1 MNKPDVPPQR
11 SFQVKPEAKVLSA
24 PTGQLN
30 STNVS
35 INQLIHQQQVKQQQN
50 FNDLPRNPFH
60 KDDVIRLWKMM
71 AHTLKLG
78 GQEQVYH
85 VMIKRDPVQVDEIT
99 FLFEVDNAIQQ
110 SRLESGMDQILEFIR
125 KEIQNYDLNFS
136 ISVSEHV
143 EDDVKF
149 LTGTDRFEKLA
160 RKIPTFTTSETV
172 LIWTL
177 TINHEKIFVFTCP
190 SSFD

>member
-1 MNKPDVPPQR
+1 
-11 SFQVKPEAKVLSA
+11 
-24 PTGQLN
+24 
-30 STNVS
+30 
-35 INQLIHQQQVKQQQN
+35 
-50 FNDLPRNPFH
+50 
-60 KDDVIRLWKMM
+60 M

-125 KEIQNYDLNFS
+125 KEIQNYDLNFT

-149 LTGTDRFEKLA
+149 LTGNDRFEKLA
-160 RKIPTFTTSETV
+160 RKNSN
-172 LIWTL
+172 L
-177 TINHEKIFVFTCP
+177 
-190 SSFD
+190 FDLRNRFNLDIDY

>member
-1 MNKPDVPPQR
+1 MRNEAPKHVNKPDATPPPR
-11 SFQVKPEAKVLSA
+11 AFNVKPEAKVLAA

-35 INQLIHQQQVKQQQN
+35 INQLIHQQQTKQQQQHS
-50 FNDLPRNPFH
+50 DLPRNPFH
-60 KDDVIRLWKMM
+60 KDDVVRLWKMM

-125 KEIQNYDLNFS
+125 KEIQNYDLNFT

-149 LTGTDRFEKLA
+149 LTGNDRFEKLA
-160 RKIPTFTTSETV
+160 RKNSN
-172 LIWTL
+172 L
-177 TINHEKIFVFTCP
+177 
-190 SSFD
+190 FDLRNRFNLDIDY